1 MKNNSIENLVREIGI
16 EELFGVL
23 HGSLQGS
30 TILALN
36 RKEYLTVSQMLS
48 SIEYLIKFIT
58 GTFDMSKDRYSI
70 TVKFLRTMQLVLT
83 NKSARKPTKEQM
95 NTITDVMHEMADMHA
110 RNEAEKEKNEKIALA
125 IKYLIKILK

>member
-1 MKNNSIENLVREIGI
+1 MKEIGI
-16 EELFGVL
+16 EELFKVL

-36 RKEYLTVSQMLS
+36 GKEYLTVSQMLS

-70 TVKFLRTMQLVLT
+70 TVKFLRTMQQVLT

-95 NTITDVMHEMADMHA
+95 NTITDVMHEVADMHA
-110 RNEAEKEKNEKIALA
+110 QNEAEKEKNEKIALA